1 MSMNSTV
8 KLRFLT
14 IIPITII
21 FLYSFQVSATD
32 TFRIQSSVVTPS
44 DSYTLIQPSHSG
56 NGQYQIE
63 KLELPESVRVL
74 VIDTAGLPAEG
85 VEVFFSPLSQ
95 PPGSSEFSIYPD
107 SDITDSLGFAIARV
121 KLGTEPGDYQI
132 SARIEGKFGQ
142 DILVYSFH
150 ARKSNWFIMLMIGLL
165 GGLGLFFLGMKMMST
180 GMQNSAGDR
189 MRIILSNLTYNR
201 FIALGVGTF
210 VTTAIQSSSATCVML
225 VGFVHSKLMEFRQ
238 TIGVMLGAV
247 IGTTITAQIIAF
259 KLTDYSLLI
268 VAAGLSLY
276 LFVGRQ
282 RIRNIGEIILG
293 FGILF
298 FGMHIMSESMYP
310 LRTYAPFINVLYTLE
325 NPLLGLLVGTI
336 FTALIQSSSTFI
348 GIVIVLATQGLISL
362 EAAIPLLLGSNIG
375 TALTTVLASL
385 NTSAEAKKVALALT
399 IFKIIGVLLII
410 WWIPPF
416 ARLVEAISPKG
427 TPGLD
432 EISSLSEIL
441 PRQIANAHTLFNVF
455 LAFVFLPF
463 TTPLARLVSWIIPV
477 KTTDVDTEKEI
488 ETTYLDFNLIKTPS
502 LGLSL
507 AKEEALRVGRFIL
520 DMVKGIIKAFTD
532 KDETVISRIEKREK
546 QVDFLVTE
554 IHQYLMK
561 ITRGNINE
569 QRINEAFQIMYTV
582 KEFEQIA
589 DVISKILLKRA
600 RTWLTSGLVFSDEG
614 KTELIEYHGKAIKQ
628 ISRAIEVFRELNLEK
643 AHEMKAKYKKYRAM
657 AIELEKHHYERLME
671 EIAQTISSSETHL
684 ELITTFRVIA
694 GHATNVARMF
704 IEWSLGENQ
713 MNHNHGNTK
722 D

>member
-1 MSMNSTV
+1 M
-8 KLRFLT
+8 
-14 IIPITII
+14 
-21 FLYSFQVSATD
+21 
-32 TFRIQSSVVTPS
+32 
-44 DSYTLIQPSHSG
+44 
-56 NGQYQIE
+56 
-63 KLELPESVRVL
+63 
-74 VIDTAGLPAEG
+74 
-85 VEVFFSPLSQ
+85 
-95 PPGSSEFSIYPD
+95 
-107 SDITDSLGFAIARV
+107 
-121 KLGTEPGDYQI
+121 
-132 SARIEGKFGQ
+132 
-142 DILVYSFH
+142 LVYSFH

-165 GGLGLFFLGMKMMST
+165 GGLGFFFFGMKMMST

-201 FIALGVGTF
+201 IIALGVGTF

-238 TIGVMLGAV
+238 TIGVMLGAA

-268 VAAGLSLY
+268 VAAGLILY
-276 LFVGRQ
+276 LFVGKQ
-282 RIRNIGEIILG
+282 KIRNIGETILG

-298 FGMHIMSESMYP
+298 FGMQIMSESMYP

-336 FTALIQSSSTFI
+336 FTALIQSSSAFI

-375 TALTTVLASL
+375 TAVTAILASL

-410 WWIPPF
+410 WWIPVF

-432 EISSLSEIL
+432 EMSSLSEIL

-455 LAFVFLPF
+455 LALVFLPF
-463 TTPLARLVSWIIPV
+463 TTPLSRFVDWIIPI
-477 KTTDVDTEKEI
+477 KTTDVETEEEF
-488 ETTYLDFNLIKTPS
+488 ETTYLDFNLLKTPS
-502 LGLSL
+502 LGISL
-507 AKEEALRVGRFIL
+507 AKEEALRVGRFVL
-520 DMVKGIIKAFTD
+520 DMVKGVIKAFTN
-532 KDETVISRIEKREK
+532 KDERVMSQMEKRER
-546 QVDFLVTE
+546 QVDFLVAE
-554 IHQYLMK
+554 INQYLMR
-561 ITRGNINE
+561 ITRGNIND

-589 DVISKILLKRA
+589 DVVSKILFKRA
-600 RTWLTSGLVFSDEG
+600 RTWLSGELDFSDEG

-628 ISRAIEVFRELNLEK
+628 ISRAIEVFREVNLEK
-643 AHEMKAKYKKYRAM
+643 AREMKAKYKKYRVM
-657 AIELEKHHYERLME
+657 AIELEKHHYERLRE
-671 EIAQTISSSETHL
+671 EIAQTVSSSETHL
-684 ELITTFRVIA
+684 ELITTFRTIA
-694 GHATNVARMF
+694 GHATNIARMF
-704 IEWSLGENQ
+704 IEWSLGEDQ
-713 MNHNHGNTK
+713 MNDNHGHAK